1 MQQRQFNVFSPLVV
15 LFPGETFQWIMNKA
29 EGPSVTVQPSP
40 GTSWP
45 LDKPSYV
52 VAPNAPATAKVIGGT
67 NATFACTPPANN
79 VTTQKIILTA
89 RVAGPACDGAS
100 VEPGGYFIM
109 LNESA
114 ETLMIAPDPA
124 NANYWPL
131 PQPRYAVPPNS
142 WIAVAV
148 PSDAANG
155 SYPVTVT
162 DKLGV
167 PQCPQQ
173 GQPIIIVQPG
183 GIEGRKR

>member
-173 GQPIIIVQPG
+173 GQPIIIVQSNGAAGHKP
-183 GIEGRKR
+183 